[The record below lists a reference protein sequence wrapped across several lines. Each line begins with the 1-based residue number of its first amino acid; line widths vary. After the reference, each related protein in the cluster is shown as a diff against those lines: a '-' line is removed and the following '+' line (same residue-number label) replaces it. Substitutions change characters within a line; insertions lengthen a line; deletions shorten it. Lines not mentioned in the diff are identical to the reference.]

1 VEPRDLLPAARDC
14 GAAHR
19 NEIEGLSHAMPRSD
33 AALFRSLNMIAKPS
47 QSFGV
52 VEHAASLS
60 PERAGASAFLVD
72 DGNALIFNRQLP
84 ISFADDEQNDSHS
97 WKRLQHIF

>member
-1 VEPRDLLPAARDC
+1 LLPAARDC

-19 NEIEGLSHAMPRSD
+19 NEIEGLSHAMPRGD
-33 AALFRSLNMIAKPS
+33 AALFRSLNTIAKPS

-52 VEHAASLS
+52 VEHTISLS

-72 DGNALIFNRQLP
+72 DGNALIFSRQLP
-84 ISFADDEQNDSHS
+84 MTFADDEQDYSHS
-97 WKRLQHIF
+97 WKRFHYIFFN